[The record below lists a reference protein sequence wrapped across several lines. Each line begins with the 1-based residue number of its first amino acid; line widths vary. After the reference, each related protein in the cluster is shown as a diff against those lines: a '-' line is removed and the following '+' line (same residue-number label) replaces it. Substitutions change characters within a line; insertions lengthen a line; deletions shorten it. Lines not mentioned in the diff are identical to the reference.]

1 MKNARGRE
9 RITNLTPLV
18 LVLTLVASS
27 LAGLPAQAAEE
38 APWPLRGDSGVNW
51 QPSDAPLS
59 WAQTFQ
65 DGKYLFTRPA
75 HMDSSGWMK
84 LGIGVGVGAALY
96 LVRVPVRDFADR
108 HSGQVPTRFLYDVR
122 YMARA
127 GAPLFAATG
136 FWLAGAARDSAY
148 DKETATLL
156 LENAAYA
163 SMIAGAAQKIL
174 VTDRP
179 RDGTNISFAGSGSG
193 HSISGD
199 ATMAAS
205 LLAPIIDRH
214 LLVDDDD
221 GGAKRFWKRFGATAM
236 YGAAG
241 LVAAQRVHTDAH
253 WITDVYLGYL
263 NGLSVGRILVD
274 SRRGGR
280 EQREEQRAKRR
291 VQVAM
296 GLSGVTISWP

>member
-1 MKNARGRE
+1 
-9 RITNLTPLV
+9 V
-18 LVLTLVASS
+18 VALIPVIAT
-27 LAGLPAQAAEE
+27 LAGPPALAAAE
-38 APWPLRGDSGVNW
+38 PDWPLRGDPPASW

-59 WAQTFQ
+59 WAQTLQ

-75 HMDSSGWMK
+75 HMDGSGWMK

-96 LVRVPVRDFADR
+96 FVRTDVRDFADR
-108 HSGQVPTRFLYDVR
+108 HSGQVPTGFLYDVR

-127 GAPLFAATG
+127 ATPVVAATG

-179 RDGTNISFAGSGSG
+179 RDGTGISFAGSGSG

-214 LLVDDDD
+214 LLVEEDDS
-221 GGAKRFWKRFGATAM
+221 GPKRFWKRFGASAM

-253 WITDVYLGYL
+253 WITDVYFGYL

-280 EQREEQRAKRR
+280 EDREAQQTHRR

-296 GLSGVTISWP
+296 GLSGITISWR